1 MRSESHNSVVYI
13 DDSYLHG
20 YTYQS
25 CVANILDTVKLL
37 KELGFVI
44 HADKSVLTPRQTIV
58 FLGFFISSKHMTL
71 SLTDE
76 KKNKIKPLLIN
87 CLIYCLKYYKGNFKG
102 KISLSLK
109 AVSEIHW
116 WINNIVNSCHHIN
129 NIPNPTH

>member
-13 DDSYLHG
+13 DDSYLQG

-58 FLGFFISSKHMTL
+58 FLRFFISSKHMTL

-76 KKNKIKPLLIN
+76 KKIR
-87 CLIYCLKYYKGNFKG
+87 
-102 KISLSLK
+102 
-109 AVSEIHW
+109 
-116 WINNIVNSCHHIN
+116 
-129 NIPNPTH
+129 